1 MKLASSVISSMI
13 EYFEG
18 DANRIGHSLKVYG
31 FAKSIG
37 ELEALNDEKM
47 TVLEIAAILHDIGIR
62 ESERKYS
69 SAAARYQ
76 EQEGPPAARG
86 ILKESGLSGE
96 QLERVC
102 YIIGNHHTYGKIDDV
117 DFQILVE
124 ADFLVNIHEGK
135 MEKEQIKSIRKNY
148 FKTGTGLH
156 YLDSMFITY

>member
-1 MKLASSVISSMI
+1 MI

-37 ELEALNDEKM
+37 ELEALTDEKM
-47 TVLEIAAILHDIGIR
+47 TVLEITAILHDIGIR

-86 ILKESGLSGE
+86 ILKESGLSEE

-102 YIIGNHHTYGKIDDV
+102 YIIGNHHTYGKIDEV

-135 MEKEQIKSIRKNY
+135 MEKEQIESIRKNY
-148 FKTGTGLH
+148 FKTGTGLR
-156 YLDSMFITY
+156 YLDSIFLMY